1 MSLFILSRARSTNKS
16 ITNSQTSILVN
27 KCSDVPWINNDTA
40 NPTIQDI
47 TKVSIQAILDI
58 FNETTFVTFY
68 IFGNTLFLLLSF
80 RKETLDL
87 PAQSRYPPPLPR
99 VGPTWLVAH
108 GVIHSLGDL
117 YLHLLVC
124 LVWPQSLTLDAD
136 HPLPGP
142 GLCPRLRCPP

>member
-1 MSLFILSRARSTNKS
+1 MDKQRYREPNYSGHHEVIHSGIFRY
-16 ITNSQTSILVN
+16 
-27 KCSDVPWINNDTA
+27 
-40 NPTIQDI
+40 IQ
-47 TKVSIQAILDI
+47 L
-58 FNETTFVTFY
+58 NHFVTFY
-68 IFGNTLFLLLSF
+68 IIFGNTLFLLLSF

-87 PAQSRYPPPLPR
+87 PAQSRYPPPLPC

-136 HPLPGP
+136 HPLPGLS
-142 GLCPRLRCPP
+142 LCPRLGCPP

>member
-1 MSLFILSRARSTNKS
+1 MDKQRFREPDYSGHHEGLHSGNFR
-16 ITNSQTSILVN
+16 
-27 KCSDVPWINNDTA
+27 
-40 NPTIQDI
+40 
-47 TKVSIQAILDI
+47 

-117 YLHLLVC
+117 NPHLLVC
-124 LVWPQSLTLDAD
+124 LVRPQSLTLDAD

-142 GLCPRLRCPP
+142 GLRPRLGCPP